1 MKKATAQKAPIMTK
15 QLRKAIAQEFKGKS
29 AKTIEVVDAGEY
41 SRANMIVYGMNIVVL
56 RYFPRLEDGL
66 NPCRLRLLWTM
77 YNDHDLRPDGRFVK
91 TPEFIG
97 HVSKYHPHGDVEV
110 TFEGMARP
118 WENNAPL
125 LEVSGNVGSQA
136 GESAAQMRYLDSKLS
151 EYAWK
156 CFFEDFDEDVAD
168 MRDNYIRSDKEPV
181 FLPARYPNFL
191 VNNLTGIAWGFA
203 DSFPTFN
210 LTEAFELTR
219 ALLRNPNMT
228 NVYLYPDSLRGYRVI
243 DDGTIEQVCESGYGV
258 IPCEANV
265 DYIEEDHALYITG
278 FPEKIKYDD
287 VINKIALLVKEKKLT
302 GISNIADTSSSET
315 PSIVVELK
323 KGANQYQVI
332 DELFAANVGLR
343 GSVEM
348 RYYFAERTHMME
360 YGLKGA
366 ILEWIER
373 RIVQI
378 QKQSIKKLGTLQRRR
393 HELEGL
399 IPILGDKQKFHRVAD
414 IILDGE
420 NDEDILTKLCEEFHL
435 SSYQAN
441 KLTDK
446 KLSESSKRRMEA
458 LQAELEKLKEET
470 LQIREAVS
478 SKEKVKETIDK
489 QLAEGIKLFGK
500 PRLCPI
506 VKEGEMQRPELFY
519 RIVITKKYVKK
530 LSIGSKQVGLIS
542 SDDDIVGYYPE
553 VSEYDIVLVV
563 DDLGKV
569 YRVPVK
575 KLPSNDMSSKGTEL
589 AVAVGLKGNAI
600 RSILLNKTML
610 ERKDQVFIGLFT
622 KNGIVK
628 TSPISQYITNKT
640 EIQGILLN
648 PEDKVCWA
656 HIYDAT
662 EEENKQQLVYTVN
675 GFGISFHIDNIT
687 VQDRLT
693 KGTQYLKLD
702 EGDYVAGVTQVS
714 LDNPIFV
721 LTCKGYGKICGLAD
735 IFEASKRRQ
744 TMIRITSLHD
754 GDEVLRIMP
763 IPSPDSVITVH
774 LQSGEKKEFMVGDL
788 EKMTRLAKGKKMV
801 PVRQGDSIYRIKIN

>member
-1 MKKATAQKAPIMTK
+1 MKEKKKAPIMTK
-15 QLRKAIAQEFKGKS
+15 QLRKTIAQEFKGKG
-29 AKTIEVVDAGEY
+29 AKTIEVVDAADY
-41 SRANMIVYGMNIVVL
+41 SRANMVIYGMNIVVL

-77 YNDHDLRPDGRFVK
+77 YHDHNLRPDGRYVK
-91 TPEFIG
+91 TPEYIG
-97 HVSKYHPHGDVEV
+97 HTSKYHPHGDIKE
-110 TFEGMARP
+110 TFECMARE

-125 LEVSGNVGSQA
+125 LDVRGNTGSQA
-136 GESAAQMRYLDSKLS
+136 GSGAAQMRYLDSKLS

-156 CFFEDFDEDVAD
+156 CFFEDFDEDVAE

-181 FLPARYPNFL
+181 FLPAKYPNFL
-191 VNNLTGIAWGFA
+191 LNNLTGIAWGFS

-210 LTEAFELTR
+210 LIEAFELTR
-219 ALLRNPNMT
+219 ALLRNPDMT
-228 NVYLYPDSLRGYRVI
+228 NVHLFPDSLRGYRVI
-243 DDGTIEQVCESGYGV
+243 DNGTIQKVCDDGYGV

-265 DYIEEDHALYITG
+265 DYIEEDHSLYITG
-278 FPEKIKYDD
+278 FPEKIKYDE
-287 VINKIALLVKEKKLT
+287 VIDKIASLVKYKKLT
-302 GISNIADTSSSET
+302 GISNIADTSANEV
-315 PSIVVELK
+315 PSVVIELK
-323 KGANQYQVI
+323 KGANPYQVI

-343 GSVEM
+343 SSVEL
-348 RYYFAERTHMME
+348 RYYFAERTYMAE

-366 ILEWIER
+366 ILEWIDR
-373 RIVQI
+373 RIIQV
-378 QKQSIKKLGTLQRRR
+378 QKQSVKKLGTLQKRR

-399 IPILGDKQKFHRVAD
+399 IPILSDKEKFHRVVD
-414 IILDGE
+414 IILSGKD
-420 NDEDILTKLCEEFHL
+420 DEAILEELSEQFNL
-435 SSYQAN
+435 SSYQVDR
-441 KLTDK
+441 LVDK
-446 KLSESSKRRMEA
+446 KLRESSRKRLEV
-458 LQAELEKLKEET
+458 LNNELGKLKEET
-470 LQIREAVS
+470 LLIRESIS

-489 QLAEGIKLFGK
+489 QLAEGIKLFGR

-506 VKEGEMQRPELFY
+506 VKEGERERPELFY

-575 KLPSNDMSSKGTEL
+575 KLQSNDMSSKGTEL
-589 AVAVGLKGNAI
+589 AVAVGLKGNAV
-600 RSILLNKTML
+600 RSVLINKMML
-610 ERKDQVFIGLFT
+610 ERKDQVFIGIFT

-648 PEDKVCWA
+648 TDDKVCWA
-656 HIYDAT
+656 HIYDAS

-675 GFGISFHIDNIT
+675 GFGISFHIDNIS

-702 EGDYVAGVTQVS
+702 EGDYVAGVVQVS

-744 TMIRITSLHD
+744 AMIRITSLHD
-754 GDEVLRIMP
+754 GDEVFRIMP
-763 IPSPDSVITVH
+763 IPSSDSVITVH
-774 LQSGEKKEFMVGDL
+774 LQSGEKKEFVVGDL

>member
-1 MKKATAQKAPIMTK
+1 MNKMITKAPIMTK
-15 QLRKAIAQEFKGKS
+15 QLRKEIAQTFKDKS

-41 SRANMIVYGMNIVVL
+41 SRANMIIYGMNIVVF

-77 YNDHDLRPDGRFVK
+77 YHDHHLSPDGRFVK
-91 TPEFIG
+91 APEFLG
-97 HVSKYHPHGDVEV
+97 HVSKYHPHGDIKD
-110 TFEGMARP
+110 TFECMARP
-118 WENNAPL
+118 WENNAAL
-125 LEVSGNVGSQA
+125 VEVSGNTGSQA
-136 GESAAQMRYLDSKLS
+136 GESAAQPRYLDSKIS

-156 CFFEDFDEDVAD
+156 CFFEDFDEDVAE

-191 VNNLTGIAWGFA
+191 INNLTGIAWGFA

-210 LTEAFELTR
+210 VTEAFELTR
-219 ALLRNPNMT
+219 ALLWNPEMT
-228 NVYLYPDSLRGYRVI
+228 NVHLFPDSLRGYTVI
-243 DDGTIEQVCESGYGV
+243 DNGTIQKVCDAGYGV

-278 FPEKIKYDD
+278 FPEKVKYDE
-287 VINKIALLVKEKKLT
+287 VIDKISLLVKEKKLS
-302 GISNIADTSSSET
+302 GISNIADTSTDEV
-315 PSIVVELK
+315 PSIVIELK

-332 DELFAANVGLR
+332 DELFTANVGLR

-348 RYYFAERTHMME
+348 RYYFADGTRMME

-366 ILEWIER
+366 ILEWIDR
-373 RIVQI
+373 RIIQV
-378 QKQSIKKLGTLQRRR
+378 QKQSIKKLGALQKRR

-399 IPILGDKQKFHRVAD
+399 IPILGDKEKFHQVAD

-420 NDEDILTKLCEEFHL
+420 DDDDILEKLRNQFHL

-441 KLTDK
+441 RLTDK
-446 KLSESSKRRMEA
+446 KLRESSKRRLET
-458 LQAELEKLKEET
+458 LSNELEKLEEET
-470 LQIREAVS
+470 LNIRESVS

-489 QLAEGIKLFGK
+489 QLLEGIKLFGR

-506 VKEGEMQRPELFY
+506 VKEGEQERPELFY
-519 RIVITKKYVKK
+519 RMVVTKKYVKK
-530 LSIGSKQVGLIS
+530 LSIGGKQIGLVS
-542 SDDDIVGYYPE
+542 PDDDIVGYYPK
-553 VSEYDIVLVV
+553 VSEYDVLLVV
-563 DDLGKV
+563 DDLGKI
-569 YRVPVK
+569 YRVPIK
-575 KLPSNDMSSKGTEL
+575 KLTSNDMSSKGTEL
-589 AVAVGLKGNAI
+589 ASAVGLKGMAI
-600 RSILLNKTML
+600 RSVLINKDML
-610 ERKDQVFIGLFT
+610 ARKENVLIGLFT
-622 KNGIVK
+622 QKGIVK
-628 TSPISQYITNKT
+628 TSPINQYITNKT

-648 PEDKVCWA
+648 SEDKVCWA
-656 HIYDAT
+656 HIYDSS
-662 EEENKQQLVYTVN
+662 EEENKQQLVYTAN
-675 GFGISFHIDNIT
+675 GFGISFNIDNIP

-702 EGDYVAGVTQVS
+702 EGDHVAGVSQVS
-714 LDNPIFV
+714 LDSPIFV

-744 TMIRITSLHD
+744 NMIRITSLHD
-754 GDEVLRIMP
+754 GDEVFRIMP
-763 IPSPDSVITVH
+763 IPSPESVITVH
-774 LQSGEKKEFMVGDL
+774 LQSGDKREFMVGDM